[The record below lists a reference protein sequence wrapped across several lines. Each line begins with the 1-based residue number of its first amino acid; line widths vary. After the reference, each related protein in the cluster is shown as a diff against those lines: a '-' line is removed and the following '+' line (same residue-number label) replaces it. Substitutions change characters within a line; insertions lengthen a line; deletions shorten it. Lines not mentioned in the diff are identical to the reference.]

1 MGRQILIIILPLTND
16 FVPATG
22 KIINAFI
29 NDFPPAGEAGGKMV
43 VYRNLCTVFFMGV
56 RLLFIFGIFK
66 LLNPIKNVLER
77 GLVLTRSS
85 CWFPIENVL
94 ERGVGS

>member
-1 MGRQILIIILPLTND
+1 
-16 FVPATG
+16 
-22 KIINAFI
+22 
-29 NDFPPAGEAGGKMV
+29 MV

-94 ERGVGS
+94 ERGVGL